1 MREPLAN
8 AEDSFRK
15 IDTQYYGMS
24 SSKAAGFDSTDLLRK
39 GN

>member
-1 MREPLAN
+1 MREPLAD

-15 IDTQYYGMS
+15 IDTQHYGKS
-24 SSKAAGFDSTDLLRK
+24 SSKAMGFDSTDLLRK